1 MSTELLHSISD
12 RFSSEILVQTGVLA
26 QKCYQCGK
34 CSAGCPVSGDMDY
47 PPSMVLRM
55 IQTEDP
61 AEKEKLLRS
70 MSIWLCVS
78 CEMCVQRC
86 PMEID
91 IPKLMDFLR
100 QKSLSEKKQHKK
112 ASKIIAFH
120 RAFLDSIH
128 TTGRLYEVGLV
139 VDYKLRSGSYMQ
151 DVSVAPKMYIKGKL
165 GLLPEMI
172 KNRKKI
178 SDIFGKTKK
187 K

>member
-1 MSTELLHSISD
+1 MSTGLIANHHD

-34 CSAGCPVSGDMDY
+34 CSAGCPVAGEMDY
-47 PPSMVLRM
+47 PPSLVLRM
-55 IQTEDP
+55 LQTEDP
-61 AEKEKLLRS
+61 AEKEKVLNS

-100 QKSLSEKKQHKK
+100 QKSIAEKKQHPK
-112 ASKIIAFH
+112 ARKIIAFH
-120 RAFLDSIH
+120 RAFLDSIN

-151 DVSVAPKMYIKGKL
+151 DVSVAPKMYMKGKL
-165 GLLPEMI
+165 NLIPEMI
-172 KNRKKI
+172 KNRKKM
-178 SDIFGKTKK
+178 SEIFGKTKK

>member
-1 MSTELLHSISD
+1 MSTGLIANHHD

-34 CSAGCPVSGDMDY
+34 CSAGCPVAGEMDY
-47 PPSMVLRM
+47 PPSLVLRM
-55 IQTEDP
+55 LQTEDP
-61 AEKEKLLRS
+61 AEKEKVLRS

-100 QKSLSEKKQHKK
+100 QRAIKEKKQHPK
-112 ASKIIAFH
+112 ARKIIAFH
-120 RAFLDSIH
+120 RAFLDSINI
-128 TTGRLYEVGLV
+128 TGRLYEVGLV

-151 DVSVAPKMYIKGKL
+151 DVSVAPKMYMKGKL
-165 GLLPEMI
+165 NLIPEMI
-172 KNRKKI
+172 KNRKMM
-178 SDIFGKTKK
+178 SEIFGKTKK

>member
-1 MSTELLHSISD
+1 
-12 RFSSEILVQTGVLA
+12 
-26 QKCYQCGK
+26 
-34 CSAGCPVSGDMDY
+34 
-47 PPSMVLRM
+47 M

-100 QKSLSEKKQHKK
+100 QKSIAEKKQHPK
-112 ASKIIAFH
+112 ARKIIAFH
-120 RAFLDSIH
+120 RAFLDSIN

-139 VDYKLRSGSYMQ
+139 IDYKFRSGSYMQ
-151 DVSVAPKMYIKGKL
+151 DVSIAPKMYMKGKL
-165 GLLPEMI
+165 NLIPEMI
-172 KNRKKI
+172 NNRKKV
-178 SDIFGKTKK
+178 SEIFRKTSKK
-187 K
+187 NTGV

>member
-1 MSTELLHSISD
+1 MSTGLIKNHSD

-34 CSAGCPVSGDMDY
+34 CSAGCPVSGEMDY
-47 PPSMVLRM
+47 PPSLVLRM
-55 IQTEDP
+55 LQTEDP
-61 AEKEKLLRS
+61 ADKEKLLRS

-91 IPKLMDFLR
+91 IPKMMDFLR
-100 QKSLSEKKQHKK
+100 QRSVKEKKQHPK

-120 RAFLDSIH
+120 RAFLDSINA
-128 TTGRLYEVGLV
+128 TGRLYEVGLV

-151 DVSVAPKMYIKGKL
+151 DVSVAPKMFMKGKL
-165 GLLPEMI
+165 NIIPEMI
-172 KNRKKI
+172 KNRRKMTE
-178 SDIFGKTKK
+178 IFGKTIKK
-187 K
+187 

>member
-1 MSTELLHSISD
+1 MSTGLIANHPE

-34 CSAGCPVSGDMDY
+34 CSAGCPVAGEMDY
-47 PPSMVLRM
+47 PPSLVLRM
-55 IQTEDP
+55 LQTEDP
-61 AEKEKLLRS
+61 AEKEKVLRS

-100 QKSLSEKKQHKK
+100 QRSIKEKKQHPK
-112 ASKIIAFH
+112 ARKIIAFH
-120 RAFLDSIH
+120 RAFLDSIN

-151 DVSVAPKMYIKGKL
+151 DVSVAPKMYMKGKL
-165 GLLPEMI
+165 NLIPEMI
-172 KNRKKI
+172 KNRKKM
-178 SDIFGKTKK
+178 SEIFGKTKK

>member
-1 MSTELLHSISD
+1 MSVEIKTHISD

-26 QKCYQCGK
+26 NKCYQCGK
-34 CSAGCPVSGDMDY
+34 CSAGCPVSGEMEY

-55 IQTEDP
+55 IQTDDP
-61 AEKEKLLRS
+61 EEKEKLLRS

-100 QKSLSEKKQHKK
+100 QKSITAKKQHPK
-112 ASKIIAFH
+112 AKKIIAFH
-120 RAFLDSIH
+120 RAFLNSIN

-139 VDYKLRSGSYMQ
+139 VDYKLHSGAFTQ
-151 DVSVAPKMYIKGKL
+151 DVSVAPKMLVKGKL
-165 GLLPEMI
+165 NLVPELI
-172 KNRKKI
+172 KNRKKMTE
-178 SDIFGKTKK
+178 IFNKTIKK
-187 K
+187 